1 MDSLIG
7 YPLMEALNLIQQ
19 KYNKIIE
26 IKTIRNNTNKHNN
39 LDRPYVIRDYYSK
52 NYVTLYISYF

>member
-7 YPLMEALNLIQQ
+7 YPLMEALDIIQH

-26 IKTIRNNTNKHNN
+26 IKTVSNKTNKHNN
-39 LDRPYVIRDYYSK
+39 LDKPYVIRDYYSK